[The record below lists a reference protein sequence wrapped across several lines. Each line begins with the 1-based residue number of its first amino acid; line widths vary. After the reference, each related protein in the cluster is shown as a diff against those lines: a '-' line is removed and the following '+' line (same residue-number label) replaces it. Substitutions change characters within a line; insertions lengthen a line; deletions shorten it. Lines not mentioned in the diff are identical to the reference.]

1 MTIYLII
8 LIGCIASFFLFAQ
21 ICSWFLLHPRQSKL
35 IGGRKIQGLLPSM
48 LETMPAQVIAALPIN
63 DLVKNLIA
71 EKVNKE
77 KIMNDLRPGIE
88 GHVDNF
94 LTEKIKTAFPLLF
107 GMLGEKTLSKFKAA
121 FMDEVEL
128 VLPKMIDKYSHKLSE
143 VSIGAMVKEKLM
155 AQIKERDLLGI
166 MEEKIAPKLLQ
177 LKIAATV
184 FGLVSGGLICLVVY
198 FVGI

>member
-1 MTIYLII
+1 
-8 LIGCIASFFLFAQ
+8 
-21 ICSWFLLHPRQSKL
+21 
-35 IGGRKIQGLLPSM
+35 M

-77 KIMNDLRPGIE
+77 NIMNDLRPGIE